1 MDMQMPVMDG
11 LEASRIVVQE
21 YPLETRPFIVAMTA
35 NVLESDREACKNAGM
50 DDFLAKPVLL
60 SDLHKLLERVSVQ
73 LGLRRVGLSPRKTV
87 PPEQPATPAPSPAA

>member
-1 MDMQMPVMDG
+1 MPVMDG
-11 LEASRIVVQE
+11 LEASRVVVQE
-21 YPLETRPFIVAMTA
+21 YPTETRPFIVAMTA

-73 LGLRRVGLSPRKTV
+73 LGLRRVGIAPRRTI
-87 PPEQPATPAPSPAA
+87 PPEQPATLAEPPAS